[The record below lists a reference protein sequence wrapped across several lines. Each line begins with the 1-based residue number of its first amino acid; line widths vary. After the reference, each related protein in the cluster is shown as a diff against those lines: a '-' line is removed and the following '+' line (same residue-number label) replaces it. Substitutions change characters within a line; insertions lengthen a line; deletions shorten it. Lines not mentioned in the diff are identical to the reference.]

1 MIIIGNIKAA
11 VVQRVGNKSNDD
23 GVSFS
28 DSLCQMDSVEKP
40 FLKLINSSF
49 KFEDWKQFYYIDD
62 LELNPTYRFITK
74 IFDEESCMVQQA
86 NNLARHLYEQ
96 SIHPN
101 IKIGEFY
108 VVLLDNCEVDGEQTQ
123 AIGLFKS
130 EAHETVLTI
139 KMEKNRLVLSSE
151 MGMSLKKLE
160 KGCIVFNVDKENGY
174 KVAVVDNTGSN
185 TDAHYWVDNFLHV
198 KNCDDDFHQTERLM
212 EMCTGFVEQLKDQ
225 SVVASAVAA
234 KKTTAAFATGAA
246 IQVDELADMICQSD
260 EQKQAFDAYRQ
271 SYEEEFGCFAEEINV
286 VKKATS
292 RKPVTRMNTLKL
304 GNDFEVKVLN
314 PDAEIVDGVDNKRG
328 KKFYTL
334 YYEGIK

>member
-1 MIIIGNIKAA
+1 MTKIGYIKAA
-11 VVQRVGNKSNDD
+11 VVQRVGNKSNED

-28 DSLCQMDSVEKP
+28 DNLCQMDSVEEP

-49 KFEDWKQFYYIDD
+49 KFDDWKQFYYIDD
-62 LELNPTYRFITK
+62 LELNPTYRFVTK
-74 IFDEESCMVQQA
+74 IFDDESCMVQQA

-108 VVLLDNCEVDGEQTQ
+108 VVLLDNCEIDGEPTQ

-130 EAHETVLTI
+130 EARETVLTV

-151 MGMSLKKLE
+151 KGMSLKKLE
-160 KGCIVFNVDKENGY
+160 KGCVVFNVDKENGY

-198 KNCDDDFHQTERLM
+198 KNCNDDYHETERLM
-212 EMCTGFVEQLKDQ
+212 EMCTGFVSQLKER
-225 SVVASAVAA
+225 SVVESAVAA
-234 KKTTAAFATGAA
+234 KKTAAAFAAGET
-246 IQVDELADMICQSD
+246 ILVDDLADIICQND
-260 EQKQAFDAYRQ
+260 RQKMAFKTYRQ
-271 SYEEEFGCFAEEINV
+271 SFEDKFGDFSDEVNV

-304 GNDFEVKVLN
+304 GTDFEVKVLN
-314 PDAEIVDGVDNKRG
+314 PEARIEDGFDKKSG
-328 KKFYTL
+328 KKYYML
-334 YYEGIK
+334 YYEG